1 MPSQRRASG
10 NPAVMGPTNM
20 AYRPEILRRQL
31 SLGLPFSD
39 SIQRWADYTNVIRGV
54 NPLQANFVALGQ
66 GSDNHER
73 GVLAL

>member
-1 MPSQRRASG
+1 MTSQRRASG
-10 NPAVMGPTNM
+10 NPAVMGRTNM

-54 NPLQANFVALGQ
+54 NPPGRTLL
-66 GSDNHER
+66 R
-73 GVLAL
+73 